1 MASSL
6 PVDVQRLVTDM
17 LASGQYESE
26 AAVMREAL
34 ALLKQRDTLKRDVRE
49 ALAELDRGEGI
60 DADEVFRE
68 LRDKAAQLGI
78 PDA

>member
-1 MASSL
+1 MSISL
-6 PVDVQRLVTDM
+6 PVDVQRLVTEM

-34 ALLKQRDTLKRDVRE
+34 ALLKQRDMLKHDVRE
-49 ALAELDRGEGI
+49 AIAELERGEGI
-60 DADEVFRE
+60 NAETVFRE
-68 LRDKAAQLGI
+68 LREKAAHLGI